1 MKATSTGEAT
11 GSIDTTSIADEIEKL
26 SKLKQKGILSESEF
40 QKMKQQLLE
49 KM

>member
-1 MKATSTGEAT
+1 MKHNNTGEPT
-11 GSIDTTSIADEIEKL
+11 SSIDTISIADEIEKL
-26 SKLKQKGILSESEF
+26 SRLKQKGILSESDF